1 MKLRHGLGVMFAL
14 VSVLIS
20 VTLATAQQSTAT
32 GSVSQPKGPC
42 DIYAAAG
49 TPCVAAH
56 STTRALYA
64 SYKGLL
70 YQVKRQSDGKTFEVG
85 LMDGYA
91 DAAAQDA
98 FCSNMLCVINV
109 IYDQSGKGNHLY
121 QAPPGTFKGPAKGA
135 FDTQPIADMAPI
147 TIHGRKAYGVYI
159 MPGMGFRN
167 NNASGIAINDQAEGI
182 YYVIDGTHFDSG
194 CCFDYGNSSTNGRA
208 VGTGTMETTY
218 FGTSTVWG
226 RGEGKGPWIM
236 SDMEAGLFS
245 GRNAKLNEADPSIH
259 SWRFVTA
266 VMDGDTGDHW
276 DLRGGDAQKGNLV
289 TFYSGPRPLPGIS
302 GGYAPM
308 RKQGGILLGT
318 GGDNGNGSAGTFY
331 EGVMTRGFP
340 TQATTDEVQAN
351 IVAAKY
357 DLPSL
362 GLSRVMTFTPKSRH
376 QVLVSFTNTTG
387 GTVRGL
393 QLSLSLPGKG
403 WNSVVSESTASAK
416 IFPEAIP
423 PGASVR
429 AAFLVTSPAKPEAG
443 FLTAKAM
450 WLNAMAPDVISAR
463 VRNVYPIK
471 INEVRFGTSLND
483 SDQFIELYNPTDEP
497 IDVSHWRILHT
508 PGQWA
513 TVELA
518 SVPSSTRIAPHG
530 FYLLGLSSTGLA
542 APAIASTK
550 TIYVR
555 TTKGLAAGEAIDIDG
570 EKRTVVGIGQ
580 AAHAMTTIF
589 IPVSTGPWLT
599 IPAGSTN
606 LPIANTSGFE
616 AGQRVGIDIG
626 GNYEEVTVKSVGKAS
641 TQTVLAGAASSRAT
655 DIKVVAAS
663 NISVGDMLT
672 VSTGSLKEIVKVSSI
687 GSAQANGDTDI
698 ILTSPL
704 RFDHMTG
711 VDVADPGTGIT
722 FEPATKF
729 THMSGDAVQALG
741 TGVTLDRPL
750 SRSHPYGAYIAGIAT
765 SSAGY
770 QGSPMPDQWFGTSLS
785 NPTVAQNPA
794 GPFAN
799 NAGSLALE
807 DPTGKIVVDAL
818 VYGTRQSNSSGNGTI
833 TSPELATLEGDQ
845 SQGGC
850 IVVAPAM
857 VGGGGTSV
865 GRFPDGADSDSN
877 CIDFASQ
884 AATNVAAASEAET
897 SNIKV
902 IGTAGFT
909 AGRTVMIGSG
919 TERETATIANV
930 GTSGAT
936 SSTAATTAGST
947 VIPVL
952 STAGFT
958 TGQTIMIG
966 SGANTEAA
974 VVRSVGRR
982 GNASIT
988 IETPLAHLY
997 EPGTFVAGTG
1007 ITFTSPL
1014 KKGHPIGSPV
1024 VSDLP
1029 TPGASNTYSSQAP

>member
-1 MKLRHGLGVMFAL
+1 MKLTLGSGAMFTAVSML
-14 VSVLIS
+14 VSVAPAI
-20 VTLATAQQSTAT
+20 AQQSTAR
-32 GSVSQPKGPC
+32 GSASKGPC

-64 SYKGLL
+64 SYKGPL
-70 YQVKRQSDGKTFEVG
+70 YQVKRQSDGKTLEVG
-85 LMDGYA
+85 MVGGYA
-91 DAAAQDA
+91 NAATQDT
-98 FCSNMLCVINV
+98 FCSNTLCVINL

-121 QAPPGTFKGPAKGA
+121 QAAPGTFKGPAKGA

-147 TIHGRKAYGVYI
+147 SIHGRKAYGVYM

-167 NNASGIAINDQAEGI
+167 NNASGIAINDEAEGI

-226 RGEGKGPWIM
+226 RGEGNGPWIM

-245 GRNAKLNEADPSIH
+245 GRNAKLNEGDPSIN

-289 TFYSGPRPLPGIS
+289 TFYNGPRPLPGTS

-318 GGDNGNGSAGTFY
+318 GGDNGNGSSGTFY

-362 GLSRVMTFTPKSRH
+362 GLSRVMTFTPNSRQ

-387 GTVRGL
+387 DPVRGL
-393 QLSLSLPGKG
+393 QLRLSLPGKG
-403 WNSVVSESTASAK
+403 WNSVVSDSTASAK

-429 AAFLVTSPAKPEAG
+429 ATFLVTSPANPEAG

-450 WLNAMAPDVISAR
+450 WLNAMAPEVMSIR

-483 SDQFIELYNPTDEP
+483 SDQFIELYNPTD
-497 IDVSHWRILHT
+497 DTMNVSNWKLLHT

-513 TVELA
+513 AVELA
-518 SVPSSTRIAPHG
+518 TIPSGTRIARHG
-530 FYLLGLSSTGLA
+530 FYLLGLSNSGLA
-542 APAIASTK
+542 APAIANTK

-555 TTKGLAAGEAIDIDG
+555 TTKGLNIGEAIDIDG
-570 EKRTVVGIGQ
+570 EKRTVASIGE

-599 IPAGSTN
+599 IPVGSTN

-626 GNYEEVTVKSVGKAS
+626 GNYEEVTVRSVGKAS
-641 TQTVLAGAASSRAT
+641 TQTVLAGAVSSGAT
-655 DIKVVAAS
+655 DIKLVAAS
-663 NISVGDMLT
+663 NVSVGDMLT
-672 VSTGSLKEIVKVSSI
+672 VGTGSLKEVVKVSSI
-687 GSAQANGDTDI
+687 GSAQANGTGTDI

-704 RFDHMTG
+704 RYDHMAG
-711 VDVADPGTGIT
+711 IDVADPGTGIT

-729 THMSGDAVQALG
+729 THTSGDAVQALG

-750 SRSHPYGAYIAGIAT
+750 SRTHPYGAYIAGIAT
-765 SSAGY
+765 RSAGY
-770 QGSPMPDQWFGTSLS
+770 QGPQAPDQWFGTSLS

-799 NAGSLALE
+799 NAGSLALV
-807 DPTGKIVVDAL
+807 DSTGKIVVDAL

-833 TSPELATLEGDQ
+833 TSPELATLEGSQ

-850 IVVAPAM
+850 IVVAPAI
-857 VGGGGTSV
+857 VGGAGTSV

-877 CIDFASQ
+877 CTDFVSQ
-884 AATNVAAASEAET
+884 AATSLAATSEAGT
-897 SNIKV
+897 TNIKV
-902 IGTAGFT
+902 AGITGFT
-909 AGRTVMIGSG
+909 AGKTVIVGFG
-919 TERETATIANV
+919 ADGETAIIANV

-936 SSTAATTAGST
+936 SSTEVTAIGST
-947 VIPVL
+947 VIRVL

-958 TGQTIMIG
+958 TGQTIMVG
-966 SGANTEAA
+966 SGANTETA
-974 VVRSVGRR
+974 VIRSLGRR

-988 IETPLAHLY
+988 IDTPLTHLY
-997 EPGTFVAGTG
+997 EPGTSVSGSG
-1007 ITFTSPL
+1007 ITFTSAL
-1014 KKGHPIGSPV
+1014 RRAHPVGSPV
-1024 VSDLP
+1024 VSDVP
-1029 TPGASNTYSSQAP
+1029 TPGASNTYSSQVP